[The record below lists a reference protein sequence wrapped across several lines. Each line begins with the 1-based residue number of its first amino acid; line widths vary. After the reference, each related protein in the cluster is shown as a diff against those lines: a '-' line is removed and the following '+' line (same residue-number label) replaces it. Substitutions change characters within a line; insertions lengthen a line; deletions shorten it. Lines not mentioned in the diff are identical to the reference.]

1 MPIAWNSLDLNLLR
15 IFNAIM
21 QERTL
26 TRAGQRLGMGQPAM
40 SHALARLRHMLKDEL
55 FVRTPDGMRPTRR
68 AERMEGPLRAAL
80 EELRVILDDDEFDA
94 GQASRNFVVMANNH
108 AARAV
113 VHVPGH
119 DPRRQPALI

>member
-1 MPIAWNSLDLNLLR
+1 MDLNLLR